1 MEVLNI
7 YQEDQLF
14 IEFYEVKDLVLLKIE
29 NMMDTK
35 EVLLLLFINFLL

>member
-35 EVLLLLFINFLL
+35 EVLLLLFINFLI

>member
-14 IEFYEVKDLVLLKIE
+14 IEFYEVKDIVLLKIE
-29 NMMDTK
+29 NMMHTK
-35 EVLLLLFINFLL
+35 EVLLLLFINFLI

>member
-35 EVLLLLFINFLL
+35 EVLFLLFINFLI